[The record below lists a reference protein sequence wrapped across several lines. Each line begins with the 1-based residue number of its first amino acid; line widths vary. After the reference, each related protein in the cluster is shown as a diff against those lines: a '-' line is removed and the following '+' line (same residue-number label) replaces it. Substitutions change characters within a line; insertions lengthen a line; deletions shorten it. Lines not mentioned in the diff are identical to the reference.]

1 MKKKKIHRNPNHAAY
16 IVVHTKEGDVL
27 RARRKD
33 PFINDALKAMAEE
46 TCSGAAKQILEKL
59 KPFTSRMTGR
69 MNVRLSGKMRS
80 AKKQTGTY
88 NYSLLQGFELQK
100 DHPLDA
106 LYLGQCRVRKEKQ
119 TVYIEVVISKDCV
132 KAHNKLVTQYY
143 FEAIA
148 LFGDA
153 MLPNNLRVEDEQ
165 SQLFD
170 FGKKY
175 KTTIKFSFVLPE
187 KTPYLIW
194 LKAGC
199 REGDEEAYHPMH
211 YGMKVVA
218 VG

>member
-1 MKKKKIHRNPNHAAY
+1 MKKKKIYRNPNHAEY
-16 IVVHTKEGDVL
+16 LVVHTKEGDVL

-33 PFINDALKAMAEE
+33 PFINDALKAMAAE
-46 TCSGAAKQILEKL
+46 TCSGAAKQILDKL
-59 KPFTSRMTGR
+59 KPFTNRMSGR

-88 NYSLLQGFELQK
+88 NYRLLQGFELQK
-100 DHPLDA
+100 AHPLEA
-106 LYLGQCRVRKEKQ
+106 LYREQYFVRKEKQ
-119 TVYIEVVISKDCV
+119 TVHIEVPISKDCV
-132 KAHNKLVTQYY
+132 KAHNPLVTQYY

-153 MLPNNLRVEDEQ
+153 MIPNNLRVEDEQ